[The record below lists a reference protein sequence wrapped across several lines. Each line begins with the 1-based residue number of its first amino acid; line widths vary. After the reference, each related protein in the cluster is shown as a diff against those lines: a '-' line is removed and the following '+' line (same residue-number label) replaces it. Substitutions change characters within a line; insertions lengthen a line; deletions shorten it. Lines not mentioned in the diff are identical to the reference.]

1 MAFVDPPEFKPLL
14 AHPDDHRPNSR
25 WALMVDPTS
34 PDGAFVRNVTIVRET
49 IAPGDGIP
57 LHQHPEE
64 EAILI
69 EEGTSHFRL
78 GDETRDVEAGAVVS
92 IPSLVP
98 HGSHN
103 NTDKDLRVTS
113 FIPSPVITLEYLE
126 RNPAPGTEGASP
138 QPIQTIDP
146 RASQA

>member
-1 MAFVDPPEFKPLL
+1 MAIVDPPEFKPLL
-14 AHPDDHRPNSR
+14 SHPDDHRPGST
-25 WALMVDPTS
+25 WALMADPAT
-34 PDGAFVRNVTIVRET
+34 PDGTFVKNATIVRET

-78 GDETRDVEAGAVVS
+78 GDEIRDVPVGAVVF
-92 IPSLVP
+92 IPSLTP

-103 NTDKDLRVTS
+103 ESDRDLRITS
-113 FIPSPVITLEYLE
+113 FIPSPVITLEYIE
-126 RNPAPGTEGASP
+126 RNPAPGTEGNPP

-146 RASQA
+146 RA